1 MENKQLDDI
10 VREEVPR
17 LHSYVRGR
25 VRNHADADDIV
36 QDTLYQFLR
45 TISALDNPILHV
57 SSWLYT
63 VAHNLIINHAK
74 KHREKSAA
82 DAADFMHDITE
93 ILVAEDS
100 ERPDMRMLR
109 SMVWEELHKAM
120 DELPKEQ
127 RDALVL
133 TEIEGM
139 TVRAA
144 ADRVGVPQNTFLSR
158 KHYAVKHIRKRL
170 KSLYNELLSK

>member
-1 MENKQLDDI
+1 MRDKSIDEI
-10 VREEVPR
+10 VREQVPR

-25 VRNHADADDIV
+25 VGNRDDADDIV
-36 QDTLYQFLR
+36 QDTIYQFLR

-63 VAHNLIINHAK
+63 VAHNLIINHGK
-74 KHREKSAA
+74 KRREESAE
-82 DAADFMHDITE
+82 DGDDFMRDITE
-93 ILVAEDS
+93 ILVADVNES
-100 ERPDMRMLR
+100 PDMRMLR
-109 SMVWEELHKAM
+109 SMVWDELHKAL

-127 RDALVL
+127 RDALVM

-144 ADRVGVPQNTFLSR
+144 ADRMGVPQNTFLSR

-170 KSLYNELLSK
+170 RSLYDELFNS